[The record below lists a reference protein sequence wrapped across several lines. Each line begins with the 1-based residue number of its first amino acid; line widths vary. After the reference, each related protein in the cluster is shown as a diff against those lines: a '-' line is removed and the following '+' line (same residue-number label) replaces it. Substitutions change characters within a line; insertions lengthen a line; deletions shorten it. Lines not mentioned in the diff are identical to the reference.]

1 MVNVE
6 YRLAPE
12 HRFPAN
18 QDDVNCVIEW
28 VAKNKPAVG
37 MYYVMHIADCN
48 TNTRKGPIKLSTL
61 LDHLNHLYFVTAV
74 CILSIL
80 L

>member
-1 MVNVE
+1 MYSDLKKFIFEDNICRDSPCIVVNVE

-28 VAKNKPAVG
+28 VAKNKPAFG
-37 MYYVMHIADCN
+37 MYIAD
-48 TNTRKGPIKLSTL
+48 LSS
-61 LDHLNHLYFVTAV
+61 YQ
-74 CILSIL
+74 SR
-80 L
+80 